1 MFQWLKNFFKQGAL
15 EDYDQPVPR
24 ERLIASSR
32 IVMIDDE
39 PSLLI
44 DELRATGFAVDHD
57 ATGNDLRGIDGQI
70 YDLAILDYHGVGAR
84 LGQAQGL
91 DLLRHIR
98 RVSPRTRVLA
108 YTSRSLTA
116 AESEFFRSSHG
127 VLPKDHGLVESMAV
141 IEEELQKAHSKQHLF
156 DAMITKLNIASA
168 SVRDKA
174 LNNLVKSLKSR
185 DESRFK
191 EYLRTIGGAAGE
203 KAVEIIVGK
212 LFW

>member
-1 MFQWLKNFFKQGAL
+1 
-15 EDYDQPVPR
+15 
-24 ERLIASSR
+24 
-32 IVMIDDE
+32 
-39 PSLLI
+39 
-44 DELRATGFAVDHD
+44 
-57 ATGNDLRGIDGQI
+57 
-70 YDLAILDYHGVGAR
+70 
-84 LGQAQGL
+84 
-91 DLLRHIR
+91 
-98 RVSPRTRVLA
+98 
-108 YTSRSLTA
+108 
-116 AESEFFRSSHG
+116 
-127 VLPKDHGLVESMAV
+127 MAV